1 MFYEEFTPHI
11 SLTPFVR
18 CIWIFESCDVAGLG
32 ESQRIVPDGFPELIV
47 HYGDH
52 FHEVDA
58 SGITKKQSR
67 CIFAGQI
74 SGPLTLQSGAN
85 AGVIGARFW
94 PAAARTLM
102 RLPMNEVTNQR
113 LDAGEIL
120 GASTSTLIDEVYSAR
135 YVAARV
141 AVMERFLIRH
151 LLHSSRTEKITRQ
164 HAAVMHC
171 VQSLYRS
178 EGEISMD
185 RLAYTA
191 NLSSRQLERRFL
203 NEVGISPK
211 LLASIF
217 RFRRV
222 FNFMESPNAKAAQW
236 TEAALSAGY
245 FDQPH
250 MIRDFKRFAGLQP
263 QAFYRSMQGLS
274 AAMVSSNNSLAMSDS
289 YN

>member
-1 MFYEEFTPHI
+1 MFYQEFTPHI
-11 SLTPFVR
+11 SLLPFVR
-18 CIWIFESCDVAGLG
+18 CIWVFESRDVTG
-32 ESQRIVPDGFPELIV
+32 EGEAQRIVPDGFPELIV
-47 HYGDH
+47 HYGDQ

-58 SGITKKQSR
+58 NGIAKKQSR
-67 CIFAGQI
+67 LIFAGQL

-85 AGVIGARFW
+85 AGVMGVRFW
-94 PAAARTLM
+94 PAATRALL
-102 RLPMNEVTNQR
+102 RLPMNEATNQR
-113 LDAGEIL
+113 LDMHDIL
-120 GASTSTLIDEVYSAR
+120 GANSSTLIDEVFLAR
-135 YVAARV
+135 DAVARV
-141 AVMERFLIRH
+141 AVMERFLMRH
-151 LLHSSRTEKITRQ
+151 LLHSRNAEKLTHQ
-164 HAAVMHC
+164 HAAMMHC
-171 VQSLYRS
+171 VQSLYYS
-178 EGEISMD
+178 DGEISMD

-222 FNFMESPNAKAAQW
+222 FNFLESPNVKVAQW

-274 AAMVSSNNSLAMSDS
+274 AAMVSNNDS
-289 YN
+289 